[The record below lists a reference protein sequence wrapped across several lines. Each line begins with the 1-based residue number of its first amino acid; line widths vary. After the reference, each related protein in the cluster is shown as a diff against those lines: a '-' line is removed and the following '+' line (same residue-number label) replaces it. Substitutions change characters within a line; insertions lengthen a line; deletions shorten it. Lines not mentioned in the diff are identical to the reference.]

1 MESVAI
7 TALSNVS
14 VGTVVMYTIAILF
27 IGGMIYKFLE
37 KYRVLRNT
45 NDDKDKTIK
54 KHSEE
59 INALGEKIDKVTV
72 KVDDCI
78 RGIDTLKSEAT
89 AREARRLRKGI
100 LQFADDL
107 RGGRKPSLDMYKEIF
122 QSNRE
127 YLEIINKT
135 GMKNG
140 FTEQEMEWIELNYKQ
155 DYCSQ

>member
-1 MESVAI
+1 MEDVAI
-7 TALSNVS
+7 SALSNVS
-14 VGTVVMYTIAILF
+14 LGTVIMYTLAILF
-27 IGGMIYKFLE
+27 IGGMIYRFLE
-37 KYRVLRNT
+37 KYRVLRNA
-45 NDDKDKTIK
+45 NDDKDKNIEA
-54 KHSEE
+54 HSEQ
-59 INALGEKIDKVTV
+59 ISALGEKIDKITV
-72 KVDDCI
+72 KLDSCI
-78 RGIDTLKSEAT
+78 EAIGTIKSEAT

-127 YLEIINKT
+127 YLDIINAT

-155 DYCSQ
+155 DYCS

>member
-1 MESVAI
+1 MEDVAI
-7 TALSNVS
+7 QALSNVS
-14 VGTVVMYTIAILF
+14 LGTLIMYTIAILF
-27 IGGMIYKFLE
+27 VGGMIYRFLE
-37 KYRVLRNT
+37 RYRTLRNT
-45 NDDKDKTIK
+45 NDEKEK
-54 KHSEE
+54 KIEDHSVQ
-59 INALGEKIDKVTV
+59 ISTLGEKIDKVTV
-72 KVDDCI
+72 KLDYCVDA
-78 RGIDTLKSEAT
+78 IDNLKSEAT

-107 RGGRKPSLDMYKEIF
+107 RMGRKPSLDMYKEIF

-127 YLEIINKT
+127 YLDIIGKT